1 MWRNPVSDVEKL
13 KITEAFKM
21 FQIAVAKTKDNAA
34 ICSMFAMGCSAL
46 GWVLDEPHYREAFQT
61 TLRDL
66 KAMNVIVAPLDL

>member
-1 MWRNPVSDVEKL
+1 MTDTEKL
-13 KITEAFKM
+13 RLREAFKM
-21 FQIAVAKTKDNAA
+21 LQIATAKTKDNDA

-46 GWVLDEPHYREAFQT
+46 GWVLDEPKYREAFES